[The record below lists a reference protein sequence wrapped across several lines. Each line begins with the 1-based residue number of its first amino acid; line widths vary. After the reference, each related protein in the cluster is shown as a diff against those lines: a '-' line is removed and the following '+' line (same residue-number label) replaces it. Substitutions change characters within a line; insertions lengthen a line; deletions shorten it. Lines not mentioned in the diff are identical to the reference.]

1 MNRNGNK
8 RYGIFWYVG
17 IFLLAVLLYT
27 IVIFVEKAYPF
38 GNRCFLA
45 DDAYVQYNTMLRTLI
60 EYVHSSDKSAIMW
73 NHGMGVDVYLNMLYY
88 LLSPFNVIALILGES
103 HVELALILIIVL
115 KCSILPVTG
124 LYYFRHTTI
133 VGKEHGNTGLTA
145 WIQFCCAL
153 AWGFCGYVA
162 AYGQNIIWL
171 DGLILVPLIAIAM
184 EHVRCNK
191 GYWIYT
197 LLLAVSLIVNFY
209 YAFYVCMFIVV
220 YFILLEWNSVRSFFK
235 EALKLLILSV
245 ISVLMAG
252 IVLIPAAYCILKAG
266 DTTLNSWDI
275 LDMWGDIG
283 HYIVSFFPFKS
294 VTNGYLY
301 NSNSYCG
308 TIVLLMLIVFVAS
321 SSVQL
326 RQRLKYSCI
335 VVLFMVASNF
345 LPLNYVFHGFAV
357 PHGTGNRFAI
367 ILTFVLLM
375 IVYRMLLNI
384 RDIKLPAVVITGVV
398 GVLLLVLSFTDK
410 SRLQATYSYIVFLFM
425 LVITVMVLVLCAR
438 KSIKIKTAILYITIL
453 WMAEVCCNAVVTM
466 SDKAND
472 GDMLDNIH
480 LTEWEDKYNEL
491 DTNGES
497 RKTALI
503 NDDYVP
509 DSDVNWYSSMINGY
523 YVNAFSSMGFSHFD
537 NVECVYDGATPLTA
551 LMYNVRYVL
560 TNSRNTNGGYHLIAE
575 NDIYNIYEADDLA
588 DWGFMTDQ
596 GIKEWSET
604 GSVADNQSEF
614 LRLGFAETV
623 SELSDERL
631 MSIIPRRSI
640 NNDVQ
645 NYLRLLNMYSVEKT
659 GTITESFNI
668 GEFNSDGIGNYVYTA
683 SSNQYMASVHLSF
696 TADNDMEL
704 YVYSE
709 DNRDQAVAVYI
720 DGAISSE
727 VKYMTTGQLVYGGH
741 IEKGQKVK
749 VAVFGG
755 ASVGEK
761 AEKHIQLYTFNTELF
776 EKVKPYITDETL
788 ISDGYSGNSFR
799 GHVTAKKD
807 GVLYMAFPYSDGYT
821 IYVDGQKAEKL
832 LLGRGNMGVEVSA
845 GYHDIELR
853 YHTAGLIPG
862 AIVSAV
868 GVCAFV
874 LLCIYDSRK
883 RRNGAL
889 PDKG

>member
-133 VGKEHGNTGLTA
+133 VGKEHGNNGLTA

-153 AWGFCGYVA
+153 AWGFCGYVV

-252 IVLIPAAYCILKAG
+252 IVLVPAACCIVKAG
-266 DTTLNSWDI
+266 DTTLNNWSI

-283 HYIVSFFPFKS
+283 HYIVSFFPFKA

-308 TIVLLMLIVFVAS
+308 TIVVLMLIAFVAS

-326 RQRLKYSCI
+326 KQRIKYSC
-335 VVLFMVASNF
+335 VVVFFMVASNF
-345 LPLNYVFHGFAV
+345 LPLNYALHGFV
-357 PHGTGNRFAI
+357 VTHGTGNRFAI

-384 RDIKLPAVVITGVV
+384 DDIKVPAVIIIGVLGVV
-398 GVLLLVLSFTDK
+398 LLVLSFTDK
-410 SRLQATYSYIVFLFM
+410 SRLQATYSYIVFLLM
-425 LVITVMVLVLCAR
+425 LVITVMVLVLYAR
-438 KSIKIKTAILYITIL
+438 KSIKVKTAILYITIL

-472 GDMLDNIH
+472 KDMLENIH
-480 LTEWEDKYNEL
+480 LAEWEDEYGAL
-491 DTNGES
+491 DTNGVS

-503 NDDYVP
+503 NDNYVP

-523 YVNAFSSMGFSHFD
+523 YVNAFSSMGLAHFD
-537 NVECVYDGATPLTA
+537 NVECVYDGATPFTA

-560 TNSRNTNGGYHLIAE
+560 TNSRNTNGGYHLISE

-588 DWGFMTDQ
+588 DWGFMTDNR
-596 GIKEWSET
+596 IKEWSAT

-614 LRLGFAETV
+614 MRLGFGDEL
-623 SELSDERL
+623 SELAEEKL
-631 MSIIPRRSI
+631 MTIIPRGSI
-640 NNDVQ
+640 NCDI
-645 NYLRLLNMYSVEKT
+645 LNNLNILNSYSVKQTSKIE
-659 GTITESFNI
+659 ESFNI
-668 GEFNSDGIGNYVYTA
+668 GEFYSDGIGNYVYTA
-683 SSNQYMASVHLSF
+683 SSNQYMASVHLTF
-696 TADNDMEL
+696 TADHDMEL

-709 DNRDQAVAVYI
+709 DNRDQAVTVYI
-720 DGAISSE
+720 DNNNSAEVSYTSS
-727 VKYMTTGQLVYGGH
+727 GQLVYGGH

-799 GHVTAKKD
+799 GHVTAKKN

-832 LLGRGNMGVEVSA
+832 LLGKGNMGVEVSA